1 MCTLYKL
8 SFNTLPQ
15 KNDSVSIHYRN
26 VRKVAIETYKYFHS
40 FSSTVMDDVIS
51 INSHA
56 TYHLSSSKEIF
67 GKNQKTV
74 RYDTET

>member
-1 MCTLYKL
+1 
-8 SFNTLPQ
+8 
-15 KNDSVSIHYRN
+15 
-26 VRKVAIETYKYFHS
+26 
-40 FSSTVMDDVIS
+40 MDDVIS

-74 RYDTET
+74 RYDTETKSSLV